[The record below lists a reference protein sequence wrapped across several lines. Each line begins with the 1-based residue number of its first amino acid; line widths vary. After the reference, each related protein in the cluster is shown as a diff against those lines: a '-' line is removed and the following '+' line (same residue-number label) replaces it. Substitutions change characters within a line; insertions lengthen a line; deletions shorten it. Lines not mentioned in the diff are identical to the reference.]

1 MDEEKDA
8 SLKAAILYLHGYN
21 FDEIVYMLKFNSAE
35 EAYQETLKALRLEA
49 HKLTQDHRSWESRRK
64 SQKAIE
70 LHEAGLSYGKIAIEL
85 GYASNSGA
93 YVAIH
98 RTNPN
103 YKRLGGYKE
112 VNHGGN

>member
-1 MDEEKDA
+1 MSGENTGEKDV
-8 SLKAAILYLHGYN
+8 SLKAAILYLQGYN

-35 EAYQETLKALRLEA
+35 EAYQATLKALHTEA
-49 HKLTQDHRSWESRRK
+49 HKLVRDHRSWESRRK

-70 LHEAGLSYGKIAIEL
+70 LHEAGLSYEEIATEL

-103 YKRLGGYKE
+103 WRGLGGYK
-112 VNHGGN
+112 